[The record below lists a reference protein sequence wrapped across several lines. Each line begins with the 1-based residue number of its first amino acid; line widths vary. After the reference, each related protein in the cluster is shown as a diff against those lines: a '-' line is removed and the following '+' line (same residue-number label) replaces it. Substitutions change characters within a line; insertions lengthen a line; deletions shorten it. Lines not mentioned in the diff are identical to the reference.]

1 MGSLFNFYLNH
12 EIILLTERHGEDINT
27 NMNTI
32 FGLSYLVTG
41 ISQIIMG
48 FFSSLNQ
55 NSIFLVYLA
64 VCVIGMSSIACR
76 LFLQWNQNETEM

>member
-76 LFLQWNQNETEM
+76 LFLQWNQNEIEM